1 MNKGRNIMIILC
13 CLLLLGLLTFLSRTK
28 SNNYSDVVDGV
39 RYIMKGAE
47 NNVKN
52 YEFYFKDDK
61 VMTGS
66 LIHNAEYSELK
77 IYIRGDYDKTLND
90 YYTEPYEY
98 TYKIYGTEKDN
109 TYIEWEYTEDIDE
122 ALKLNKPYEVF
133 SEEVFKT
140 MVFGQEPFIS
150 ISQALVVA
158 IFAVGAGLIIGK
170 AEELWHII
178 YRKNEDDYPA
188 WDDMNGIKRVGIGIF
203 IFDAILLVIFIAI

>member
-1 MNKGRNIMIILC
+1 MIILC

-158 IFAVGAGLIIGK
+158 IFAAGAGLIIGK

>member
-61 VMTGS
+61 VMIGS

-158 IFAVGAGLIIGK
+158 IFAAGAGLIIGK

>member
-1 MNKGRNIMIILC
+1 
-13 CLLLLGLLTFLSRTK
+13 
-28 SNNYSDVVDGV
+28 
-39 RYIMKGAE
+39 MKGAE

-158 IFAVGAGLIIGK
+158 IFAAGAGLIIGK

>member
-77 IYIRGDYDKTLND
+77 IYIRGEYDKTLND

-158 IFAVGAGLIIGK
+158 IFAAGAGLIIGK

>member
-158 IFAVGAGLIIGK
+158 IFAAGAGLIIGK